1 VRVEELVKYGL
12 PQAYIELLVKR
23 GIYELN
29 PVQVE
34 AIKRGVLSGRNMV
47 ISTPTASGKTLVAE
61 MLLVKKAL
69 EGKIG
74 VYLTPLRALASEKYQ
89 EFSKLRDLGLSV
101 GISTGDYDQPAEYL
115 GEYNIIVATYE
126 RFDSIMRLQPLWLS
140 RVGVVVVDEMHSI
153 NDPERGPIIEI
164 IVARSLRRGFQV
176 LGLSATIG
184 NPSVMSN
191 WVNGE
196 LVNVN
201 WRPVK
206 LVEGVFDKKHG
217 RVIFVDG
224 REEYVNIEGEVVLDL
239 VEHNLERNM
248 QTLVFIHNRKRVEEL
263 AEIFAETSTI
273 SVDLRDLR
281 ELLGELESA
290 PTRFER
296 ELIPELLKRGVG
308 FHHAGLSHTS
318 RRVIEEAF
326 RRRVLRVVFATP
338 TLAAGINL
346 PARRVLVS
354 IKRYDPIS
362 GRRVNISV
370 SEYKQMAGRAGRP
383 QYDELGE
390 SIIID
395 ARDVKE
401 GFKYISSQPEPVRG
415 KMFTDRSLRIHV
427 LSTIVSGEARS
438 INDLVELFK
447 STFSAHYGGDLEFS
461 RLKIS
466 EVVNVLEESN
476 MISNIHG
483 KLVSTILG
491 KVTSYT
497 YLDPFSVTLYLKYKP
512 RVYSEFYILHLVT
525 LTPDFRRSS
534 IYISERVLTHY
545 EDLVEV
551 FKDKTLPVDSEFY
564 NYDDWLLGVVYASIL
579 YDWIN
584 EKSEDEILENYMVGP
599 GDLYNMRDTASW
611 IISALSRVERVLGD
625 VELSKKL
632 YTLAERVESGVRED
646 ALELVSLRYI
656 GRTRARIL
664 IEHGIKSLKDL
675 AKTPRRKLLT
685 LPTFGPKIVEEIYT
699 QLKEM
704 GYIIE
709 EKD

>member
-1 VRVEELVKYGL
+1 
-12 PQAYIELLVKR
+12 
-23 GIYELN
+23 
-29 PVQVE
+29 
-34 AIKRGVLSGRNMV
+34 M
-47 ISTPTASGKTLVAE
+47 
-61 MLLVKKAL
+61 
-69 EGKIG
+69 
-74 VYLTPLRALASEKYQ
+74 
-89 EFSKLRDLGLSV
+89 
-101 GISTGDYDQPAEYL
+101 
-115 GEYNIIVATYE
+115 
-126 RFDSIMRLQPLWLS
+126 
-140 RVGVVVVDEMHSI
+140 
-153 NDPERGPIIEI
+153 
-164 IVARSLRRGFQV
+164 
-176 LGLSATIG
+176 
-184 NPSVMSN
+184 
-191 WVNGE
+191 
-196 LVNVN
+196 
-201 WRPVK
+201 
-206 LVEGVFDKKHG
+206 
-217 RVIFVDG
+217 
-224 REEYVNIEGEVVLDL
+224 
-239 VEHNLERNM
+239 
-248 QTLVFIHNRKRVEEL
+248 
-263 AEIFAETSTI
+263 
-273 SVDLRDLR
+273 
-281 ELLGELESA
+281 
-290 PTRFER
+290 
-296 ELIPELLKRGVG
+296 
-308 FHHAGLSHTS
+308 
-318 RRVIEEAF
+318 
-326 RRRVLRVVFATP
+326 
-338 TLAAGINL
+338 
-346 PARRVLVS
+346 
-354 IKRYDPIS
+354 
-362 GRRVNISV
+362 
-370 SEYKQMAGRAGRP
+370 
-383 QYDELGE
+383 
-390 SIIID
+390 
-395 ARDVKE
+395 
-401 GFKYISSQPEPVRG
+401 ISS
-415 KMFTDRSLRIHV
+415 
-427 LSTIVSGEARS
+427 
-438 INDLVELFK
+438 
-447 STFSAHYGGDLEFS
+447 
-461 RLKIS
+461 
-466 EVVNVLEESN
+466 
-476 MISNIHG
+476 IHG

-564 NYDDWLLGVVYASIL
+564 NYDDWLLGFVYASIL